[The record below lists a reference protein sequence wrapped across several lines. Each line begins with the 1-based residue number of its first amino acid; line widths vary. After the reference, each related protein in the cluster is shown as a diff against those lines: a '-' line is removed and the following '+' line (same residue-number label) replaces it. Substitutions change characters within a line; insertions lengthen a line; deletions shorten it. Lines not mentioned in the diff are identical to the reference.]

1 MKNYFSAIL
10 LGSLFSCSLFPI
22 GITDEPDTLI
32 DCSSEPDVMSV
43 EYESYD
49 RAHAHYLIHLTWTD
63 HAGNEWSQRGR
74 LAKFKN
80 QFYEQDKR
88 KLMDLRSFDKQQIFY
103 FLARQAPIKTK
114 SAPEDSAD
122 VPRSLLNIFEYS
134 EDGNVVRD
142 MDEASDNG
150 SEINGAAENEN
161 DEGEG
166 AGGEMVEGFEFFVGS
181 IPSL

>member
-74 LAKFKN
+74 LAKLKN
-80 QFYEQDKR
+80 RFYRQDKR
-88 KLMDLRSFDKQQIFY
+88 KLIDLRSFDKTQIFY
-103 FLARQAPIKTK
+103 FLPRAEPNKTKCAPIRLIRRLFESDDESIENNEQEESIPVLDHNDNNDG
-114 SAPEDSAD
+114 SASEVEGAAQNDEDS
-122 VPRSLLNIFEYS
+122 I
-134 EDGNVVRD
+134 
-142 MDEASDNG
+142 
-150 SEINGAAENEN
+150 
-161 DEGEG
+161 
-166 AGGEMVEGFEFFVGS
+166 
-181 IPSL
+181 